1 MRARDDDDD
10 DDESRETSSATRERA
25 TARPRAR
32 ATDVSRRLVVVARA
46 SRGGRALSNRRVTTH
61 HQYIVCANRQMG

>member
-10 DDESRETSSATRERA
+10 DDESRETSRATRERA

-32 ATDVSRRLVVVARA
+32 ATDVSRRLVVVVARA

-61 HQYIVCANRQMG
+61 HQYIVCANR